1 MSANEN
7 NVDFLSQ
14 LGILPTKQN
23 SPVYNNYGQS
33 QNSLGNVGGVYLNNP
48 YRINVSDYM
57 KSSPKQ
63 SNGWSLGDLGTK
75 LGIVNDNGDLLGLS
89 ESAWKGAGTI
99 AGIGQSIW
107 SGIQTQNQY
116 ELLKDDYEFNKNMK
130 LKQMAM
136 VDKELDRIYKGR
148 ATNSANFK
156 APMQEG

>member
-1 MSANEN
+1 MSGTEN

-14 LGILPTKQN
+14 LGFLPTKQN

-33 QNSLGNVGGVYLNNP
+33 QNSLGNMGVYSNYPN
-48 YRINVSDYM
+48 RINAGDYI
-57 KSSPKQ
+57 KGNSSQ
-63 SNGWSLGDLGTK
+63 SNGWGLGDLGK
-75 LGIVNDNGDLLGLS
+75 KFGLVNDNGDLLGLS
-89 ESAWKGAGTI
+89 EGAWKGAGTL

-107 SGIQTQNQY
+107 SGIQSQNQY
-116 ELLKDDYEFNKNMK
+116 KLLKDDYEFNKNMK

-136 VDKELDRIYKGR
+136 VDKELDRINKGR